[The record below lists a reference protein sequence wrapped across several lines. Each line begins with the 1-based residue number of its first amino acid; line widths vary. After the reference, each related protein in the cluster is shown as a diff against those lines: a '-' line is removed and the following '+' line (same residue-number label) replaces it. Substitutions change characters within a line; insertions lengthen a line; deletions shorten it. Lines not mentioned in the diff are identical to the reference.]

1 MFYKNYTVVIFSSCL
16 MPVKVF
22 VAYLS
27 CFMNSQS
34 PANFSFRCAAANGE
48 MEKYV
53 YLCETG
59 IEL

>member
-1 MFYKNYTVVIFSSCL
+1 
-16 MPVKVF
+16 MPIKVF
-22 VAYLS
+22 GASLS

-34 PANFSFRCAAANGE
+34 PANFSFRCAAVNGE

-59 IEL
+59 IEYDECHKL